1 MTCHLSY
8 KTFFSA
14 LFTGTPA
21 DFLAIIAWRM
31 VIRPTKILL
40 EGPACQVRLWEGR
53 ACRVRYTTFDYPS
66 RLIGHD
72 RHAPPTL
79 GETRLSGPF
88 CEVG

>member
-1 MTCHLSY
+1 MTCHLSC

-21 DFLAIIAWRM
+21 NFLAIIAWRM

-40 EGPACQVRLWEGR
+40 EGPACQVRHATLDCLFDFRGR
-53 ACRVRYTTFDYPS
+53 DRYAT
-66 RLIGHD
+66 
-72 RHAPPTL
+72 PTL
-79 GETRLSGPF
+79 GGTRLSGPF